1 MKKLNAP
8 IVILDGEEY
17 INNGKSGWHNRLCR
31 LYTLDDGTKLTVSML
46 EKKIGSTGTCA
57 RARLKTHTDPK
68 KVFRPLRDQVTK
80 EEMEPDESFLRA
92 IEEQIGI
99 TGSSRDGFRS
109 DVTAYMFAKMRH
121 GDKIDYT
128 SYGPLKEAIEY
139 YLISSVKDIARIV
152 TKSKT
157 RDDEQKQKYS
167 DMVRTMINEYGYNE
181 LSAEEVL
188 TFAANNLWRDS

>member
-1 MKKLNAP
+1 LKKLNDP

-80 EEMEPDESFLRA
+80 ERLHGKFKPRA
-92 IEEQIGI
+92 
-99 TGSSRDGFRS
+99 DML
-109 DVTAYMFAKMRH
+109 DPHNWYLDPMVKLM
-121 GDKIDYT
+121 
-128 SYGPLKEAIEY
+128 LK
-139 YLISSVKDIARIV
+139 
-152 TKSKT
+152 
-157 RDDEQKQKYS
+157 
-167 DMVRTMINEYGYNE
+167 
-181 LSAEEVL
+181 
-188 TFAANNLWRDS
+188 

>member
-80 EEMEPDESFLRA
+80 ERLHGKFKPRA
-92 IEEQIGI
+92 
-99 TGSSRDGFRS
+99 DML
-109 DVTAYMFAKMRH
+109 DPHNWYL
-121 GDKIDYT
+121 D
-128 SYGPLKEAIEY
+128 PL
-139 YLISSVKDIARIV
+139 VKLML
-152 TKSKT
+152 K
-157 RDDEQKQKYS
+157 
-167 DMVRTMINEYGYNE
+167 
-181 LSAEEVL
+181 
-188 TFAANNLWRDS
+188 

>member
-46 EKKIGSTGTCA
+46 EKKISSTGTCA

-80 EEMEPDESFLRA
+80 ERLHGKFKPRA
-92 IEEQIGI
+92 
-99 TGSSRDGFRS
+99 DML
-109 DVTAYMFAKMRH
+109 DPHNWYL
-121 GDKIDYT
+121 D
-128 SYGPLKEAIEY
+128 PL
-139 YLISSVKDIARIV
+139 VKLML
-152 TKSKT
+152 K
-157 RDDEQKQKYS
+157 
-167 DMVRTMINEYGYNE
+167 
-181 LSAEEVL
+181 
-188 TFAANNLWRDS
+188 